1 MMKKQEDLKWTLTA
15 GPLAAAKK
23 WQIRS
28 GLLDPSVPM
37 WNMDCFSRVL
47 SETVMD
53 RNCDGPAKSYHIFL
67 SPLVLL

>member
-1 MMKKQEDLKWTLTA
+1 MKRQEDLKWTLTA
-15 GPLAAAKK
+15 GPMAEAKE

-47 SETVMD
+47 SETVID
-53 RNCDGPAKSYHIFL
+53 RNCDGPAKSYPIFL